1 MRLIALALLSTASA
15 RSIHLPFLQTPLE
28 ANGLRDVSPLESSLK
43 DACPLAPKVSPP
55 ADGLHPSIKFVED
68 ASIRAKQA
76 ERLSKAV
83 QVPSTSTEAVTD
95 PYDDYFA
102 PFLDLHRVLE
112 SLFPLT

>member
-1 MRLIALALLSTASA
+1 MRLLSALALLSTASA
-15 RSIHLPFLQTPLE
+15 RSIHLPFLQQTPLE
-28 ANGLRDVSPLESSLK
+28 PNGFK
-43 DACPLAPKVSPP
+43 DACPLAPKVTPP
-55 ADGLHPSIKFVED
+55 VDGLHSSLKFVED
-68 ASIRAKQA
+68 PSIRAKQA

-112 SLFPLT
+112 SLFPLTWVT